1 MSAATRQ
8 RLAEMN
14 RYDMEL
20 YEWVR
25 ERFAQQIRPLEPGFT
40 REVRRFEMLN
50 AAAQKLYR
58 TTPDS
63 IRRLATQRLY
73 GGQAA

>member
-1 MSAATRQ
+1 
-8 RLAEMN
+8 MN

-25 ERFAQQIRPLEPGFT
+25 ERFAQQIRPLEPAFS

-50 AAAQKLYR
+50 AAAQNLYR
-58 TTPDS
+58 TAPNPVRKLASRLLYTP
-63 IRRLATQRLY
+63 R
-73 GGQAA
+73 AA